1 MQQRHSGGWLAEVP
15 RGLLT
20 WLRTRVARARSET
33 CARSCLGSAL
43 SQYSSP
49 ARSRAVR
56 GLLITNVATPI
67 RAAIRRIDLP
77 AGLAFALALV
87 VIPLLS
93 GIGLQ
98 IYEAVNRPRQL
109 ALDRVWIEHTLE
121 VISTAEGIG
130 ASARNAE
137 RSQRGFL
144 LTGTPRY
151 LEQYQ
156 AHAARS
162 RALLERL
169 RLLTVDNPEQQRR
182 IPNLA
187 VALDEWLAQR
197 QEIVDVYTQ
206 RGLPAAQEGI
216 LSLAGRDTLRTV
228 DAVIDAT
235 VDTERDLLTRRQA
248 RAEAHERRVG
258 QEAIVNCAIDAA
270 LLALGV
276 WLIRLAFH
284 NARNAER
291 QRLEMEQRLNQ
302 QLLHAQAALAQ
313 TQKMEALGQLTG
325 GVAHDFNNLLHV
337 IRNALT
343 VVQTRLRG
351 QDEEVRHYLEMA
363 QRNTDRAAS
372 TTARLLAFSRQQPLD
387 PKPTDLNKLVAGM
400 SDLLRHVL
408 GESIS
413 METVLGA
420 GLWPVA
426 IDKNQLETAIVNLAV
441 NARDATPSSGKLTI
455 ETSNAFLDENY
466 AALNAEVKPGQYAM
480 LAVSDTGAGMTQEVA
495 ARAFDPFFTTKDVGR
510 GTGLGLSQV
519 FGFVKQS
526 GGHVKIYSEPGQG
539 STVKMYFSR
548 LVGAVAEQPM
558 EPAPAGKAG
567 RGESILVVEDNDDVR
582 AFTEQLL
589 RDMGYRVTAAADGR
603 RALEVLEQLSG
614 ADLLFTD
621 VGLPEGMSGRELAK
635 EALRRWPR
643 LKVLYTTGYARNSII
658 HHGRLDTGVALVLK
672 PFTQSSLAL
681 KVRQVLD
688 QGVQAARVERAP

>member
-1 MQQRHSGGWLAEVP
+1 MSTRP
-15 RGLLT
+15 R
-20 WLRTRVARARSET
+20 
-33 CARSCLGSAL
+33 CARSLQDRRARPLGFCAESRFV
-43 SQYSSP
+43 
-49 ARSRAVR
+49 ARSFSAVR
-56 GLLITNVATPI
+56 GLPITNSAMPI
-67 RAAIRRIDLP
+67 RAASRRIDLP

-87 VIPLLS
+87 VIVLLS
-93 GIGLQ
+93 GIGLHV
-98 IYEAVNRPRQL
+98 YEAVNRPGQL
-109 ALDRVWIEHTLE
+109 ALDRAWIDHTFE
-121 VISTAEGIG
+121 VISTAESIG

-156 AHAARS
+156 AHAGRS
-162 RALLERL
+162 RALVERL
-169 RLLTVDNPEQQRR
+169 RQLTVDNPEQQRR

-187 VALDEWLAQR
+187 VALDEWLAER
-197 QEIVDVYTQ
+197 QATVDVYTQ
-206 RGLPAAQEGI
+206 HGLAATQQVI
-216 LSLAGRDTLRTV
+216 LSSAARDTLRTV
-228 DAVIDAT
+228 DAVIAAT

-258 QEAIVNCAIDAA
+258 QQAIVNGVIDVA
-270 LLALGV
+270 LLALAV
-276 WLIRLAFH
+276 WLIRLAFR

-291 QRLEMEQRLNQ
+291 QRLEVEQRLNQ

-351 QDEEVRHYLEMA
+351 QDEEVRQYLEMA

-400 SDLLRHVL
+400 TDLLRHVI

-426 IDKNQLETAIVNLAV
+426 VDRNQLETAIVNLAV

-455 ETSNAFLDENY
+455 ETSNALLDENY

-558 EPAPAGKAG
+558 EPAAAGTAGK
-567 RGESILVVEDNDDVR
+567 GESILVVEDNEDVR

-621 VGLPEGMSGRELAK
+621 VGLPEGMSGRDLAR

-643 LKVLYTTGYARNSII
+643 LKVLYTTGYARNSVI
-658 HHGRLDTGVALVLK
+658 HHGRLDTGAALVLK

-688 QGVQAARVERAP
+688 QGA